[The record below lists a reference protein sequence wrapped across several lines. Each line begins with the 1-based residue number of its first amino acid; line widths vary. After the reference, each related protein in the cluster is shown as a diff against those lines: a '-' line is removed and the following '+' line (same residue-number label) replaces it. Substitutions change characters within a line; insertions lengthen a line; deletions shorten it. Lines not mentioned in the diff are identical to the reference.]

1 MNLKVSI
8 GEKIEGVFGN
18 KKSNEVEKTLQVL
31 NLETT
36 IDKLV
41 SVLDEINVS
50 SATDTANEQK
60 LEVVDEKAVS
70 EENTSAVVETV
81 QEVVITDEVH

>member
-1 MNLKVSI
+1 MQ
-8 GEKIEGVFGN
+8 
-18 KKSNEVEKTLQVL
+18 TRC
-31 NLETT
+31 LETT

-81 QEVVITDEVH
+81 QEVVITDEAH